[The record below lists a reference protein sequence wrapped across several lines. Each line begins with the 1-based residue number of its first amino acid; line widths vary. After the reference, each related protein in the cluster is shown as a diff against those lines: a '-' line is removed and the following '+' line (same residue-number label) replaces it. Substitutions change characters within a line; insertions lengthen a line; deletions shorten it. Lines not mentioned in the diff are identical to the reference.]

1 MPGTSLPPTVLTFL
15 RELAANNDRTWF
27 TARKSRYER
36 EVQQP
41 VLAFIDA
48 MAPRLRVISRH
59 VVADPRK
66 QGGSMMRI
74 YRDTRFSRD
83 KRPYK
88 TNVGIQFRH
97 EKGKDV
103 HAPGL
108 YVHVEP
114 GAVFLGAGL
123 WHPEREALNAIR
135 DAIAA
140 KPKAWLA
147 ARDHAPFRAAF
158 TLEGDSLKRAPAG
171 FPADHAL
178 IEDLRR
184 TDIIAVRRLTEDDVV
199 QASFADD
206 VADAFAQA
214 TPLMRFLCKAIGV
227 GY

>member
-1 MPGTSLPPTVLTFL
+1 MPGTSLPPTVLAFL
-15 RELAANNDRTWF
+15 RELAANNDRAWF
-27 TARKSRYER
+27 TARKARYEQ

-41 VLAFIDA
+41 VLAFVEA
-48 MAPRLRVISRH
+48 MAPRLRDVSRH

-123 WHPEREALNAIR
+123 WHPEREALTGIR

-140 KPKAWLA
+140 KPRAWLA
-147 ARDHAPFRAAF
+147 ARDHAPFCASF
-158 TLEGDSLKRAPAG
+158 ELEGNSLKRAPAG
-171 FPADHAL
+171 FAPDHPL

-184 TDIIAVRRLTEDDVV
+184 TDFIAVRRLTEDDIVK
-199 QASFADD
+199 ASFADD
-206 VADAFAQA
+206 VITAFAQV
-214 TPLMRFLCKAIGV
+214 TPLMRFLCKAVGV
-227 GY
+227 AY

>member
-1 MPGTSLPPTVLTFL
+1 MSANSLPSTVLTFL
-15 RELAANNDRTWF
+15 RELTDNNERTWF
-27 TARKSRYER
+27 NARKARYEQ
-36 EVQQP
+36 EVQEP
-41 VLAFIDA
+41 VLAFVDA
-48 MAPRLRVISRH
+48 MEPRLRQISRH
-59 VVADPRK
+59 LVVDPRK

-97 EKGKDV
+97 DKGKDV

-135 DAIAA
+135 EAIDA
-140 KPKAWLA
+140 KPKAWIK

-158 TLEGDSLKRAPAG
+158 ALEGDSLKRAPAG
-171 FPADHAL
+171 FAPDHPM

-184 TDIIAVRRLTEDDVV
+184 TDFIAVRRLTEDDVV
-199 QASFADD
+199 KASFADD
-206 VADAFAQA
+206 ITDAFARV

-227 GY
+227 AY

>member
-1 MPGTSLPPTVLTFL
+1 MPGTSLPPTVFTFL
-15 RELAANNDRTWF
+15 RELADNNDRMWF

-36 EVQQP
+36 DVQEP
-41 VLAFIDA
+41 VLAFVEA
-48 MAPRLRVISRH
+48 MAPRLREVSRH
-59 VVADPRK
+59 VVVDPGK

-97 EKGKDV
+97 RNGKDI

-114 GAVFLGAGL
+114 GSVFLGAGL
-123 WHPEREALNAIR
+123 WHPERDALNRIR

-140 KPKAWLA
+140 KPKAWVA
-147 ARDHAPFRAAF
+147 ARDHAPFREAF
-158 TLEGDSLKRAPAG
+158 VLEGDSLKRAPAG
-171 FPADHAL
+171 FAPDHPL
-178 IEDLRR
+178 IDDLRR
-184 TDIIAVRRLTEDDVV
+184 TDFIAVRRVTEDDVIE
-199 QASFADD
+199 ASFADD
-206 VADAFAQA
+206 VAGAFAHA

-227 GY
+227 AY